1 MTSTPTGQAV
11 RRRASRAAGPAGGA
25 AAETT
30 TVRLDAPAP
39 QANKPATKPATK
51 PAPQA
56 TKPARTTA
64 GKKQPRRP
72 AHRMLVAAVALAF
85 GLIAAGAAAV
95 PVVYLLNQ
103 QKHAQALQA
112 RNQRFV
118 DTATQLAVN
127 MYSYKQD
134 TIDENVN
141 RMAASTSGP
150 LHDKFSP
157 NNIDVLKSFFR
168 STGGSAEAVVNGA
181 ALESFD
187 DVADNAAVLVSLRV
201 TMTDQN
207 GNNQPSVPS
216 RMRIIVHE
224 DDNDRMTGYDLKWPD
239 GGN

>member
-1 MTSTPTGQAV
+1 MTSTSAPPDQADTPEPPRQAR
-11 RRRASRAAGPAGGA
+11 RRRASRAAGPANGS
-25 AAETT
+25 AAEITA
-30 TVRLDAPAP
+30 VVLEA
-39 QANKPATKPATK
+39 AT
-51 PAPQA
+51 PQA
-56 TKPARTTA
+56 TRPAPVKP
-64 GKKQPRRP
+64 PRRP
-72 AHRMLVAAVALAF
+72 AHRMLVAVVALAF
-85 GLIAAGAAAV
+85 GCIAAGVTAV

-118 DTATQLAVN
+118 DTATQLAIN

-134 TIDENVN
+134 TVGDNVN

-157 NNIDVLKSFFR
+157 NNIEVLKSFFR

-187 DVADNAAVLVSLRV
+187 DVADNAAVLVSVRV

-224 DDNDRMTGYDLKWPD
+224 DDNGRMTGYDLKWPD

>member
-1 MTSTPTGQAV
+1 MTTSPSPAPQAV
-11 RRRASRAAGPAGGA
+11 RRRASRAAGPANGGA
-25 AAETT
+25 PETT
-30 TVRLDAPAP
+30 AVRVQAP
-39 QANKPATKPATK
+39 QAPNTANTANTANK
-51 PAPQA
+51 
-56 TKPARTTA
+56 A
-64 GKKQPRRP
+64 GKPPRRP
-72 AHRMLVAAVALAF
+72 ANRTMVAVAALVF
-85 GLIAAGAAAV
+85 GFIAAGAAAV
-95 PVVYLLNQ
+95 PVVYGLNH

-134 TIDENVN
+134 TIEDNVN

-157 NNIDVLKSFFR
+157 NNIEVLKSFFR

-187 DVADNAAVLVSLRV
+187 DVANNASVLVSVRV

-207 GNNQPSVPS
+207 GNNQPSIPS

-224 DDNDRMTGYDLKWPD
+224 DENSGRMTGYDLKWPD

>member
-1 MTSTPTGQAV
+1 MTTSPSPAPQAV
-11 RRRASRAAGPAGGA
+11 RRRASRAAGPANGGA
-25 AAETT
+25 PETT
-30 TVRLDAPAP
+30 AVRVQAP
-39 QANKPATKPATK
+39 QVLNTANTANAANTANTASTANKADKP
-51 PAPQA
+51 
-56 TKPARTTA
+56 
-64 GKKQPRRP
+64 PRRP
-72 AHRMLVAAVALAF
+72 ANRTMVAVAALVF
-85 GLIAAGAAAV
+85 GFIAAGAAAA

-134 TIDENVN
+134 TIEDNVN

-157 NNIDVLKSFFR
+157 NNIEVLKSFFR

-187 DVADNAAVLVSLRV
+187 DVANNASVLVSVRV

-207 GNNQPSVPS
+207 GNNQPSIPS

-224 DDNDRMTGYDLKWPD
+224 DENSGRMTGYDLKWPD